1 MGIMLGNLSLDM
13 MEKEQ
18 GFVLSNEDRETL
30 ASMRQDNADVKKGSE
45 TYHIFDIPRTIL
57 CGTMDVAQKVYDIL
71 KKYEIHGQIGISVS

>member
-45 TYHIFDIPRTIL
+45 TYHIFDIPLTIF
-57 CGTMDVAQKVYDIL
+57 CGRMDVAQKGYDIL